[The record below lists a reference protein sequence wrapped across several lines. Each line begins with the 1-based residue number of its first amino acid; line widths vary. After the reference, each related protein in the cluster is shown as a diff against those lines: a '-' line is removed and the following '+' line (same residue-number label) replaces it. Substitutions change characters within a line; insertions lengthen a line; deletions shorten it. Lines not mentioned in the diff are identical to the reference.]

1 MNIGSS
7 LSFLRR
13 GLGRGTFQFN
23 EGEKRLP
30 SSQPSPKGRKSIAIL
45 IHPNPPLKKEGV
57 PLFHKEGLGEILYS
71 ECK

>member
-1 MNIGSS
+1 MNNGSS

-23 EGEKRLP
+23 EGDKRLP
-30 SSQPSPKGRKSIAIL
+30 SSQPYPKGRRSITIS
-45 IHPNPPLKKEGV
+45 IYPNPPFLKEGV
-57 PLFHKEGLGEILYS
+57 PIFHKEGLGEILYS